1 MSRWVGLLGA
11 LLVLL
16 GSMAFAGFN
25 GGQRVT
31 LRLGFVT
38 LYQVSLT
45 VVVFSSL
52 ITGMVAM
59 LIASIASDLEVR
71 RILRERLASEQEEE
85 QARLFVDRTQ
95 TNLFDGEP
103 ELGAPSDSEE

>member
-1 MSRWVGLLGA
+1 MSRWTGLVGA
-11 LLVLL
+11 LLVLIA
-16 GSMAFAGFN
+16 SMAFAGFN

-31 LRLGFVT
+31 VRLGFVT

-71 RILRERLASEQEEE
+71 RILRERLAAEQEEE

-95 TNLFDGEP
+95 TNLFEAEQDLGGNSAP
-103 ELGAPSDSEE
+103 ED